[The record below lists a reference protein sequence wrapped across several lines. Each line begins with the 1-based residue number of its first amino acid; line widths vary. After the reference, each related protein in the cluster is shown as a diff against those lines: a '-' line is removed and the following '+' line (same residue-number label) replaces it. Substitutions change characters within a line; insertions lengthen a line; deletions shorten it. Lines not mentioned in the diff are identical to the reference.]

1 MLLSPKQHGR
11 TIKYGKKATA
21 RRSNIQIL
29 PDRTTQFRKGGVFLT
44 NVEIA
49 KISTDMGFEITFTS
63 NEFIISELFKEA
75 SDANKLE
82 ELNENLLSIF
92 ESRLAEYNTIK
103 KLYPKAQKPVS
114 IWIDRCQKTIEKIRN
129 GAN

>member
-1 MLLSPKQHGR
+1 MGKKQQHGGQISRFYQTELLS
-11 TIKYGKKATA
+11 
-21 RRSNIQIL
+21 SEEC
-29 PDRTTQFRKGGVFLT
+29 GVFLT